1 MSAAHDTTM
10 PGGLRRARRADAAA
24 VTAHQRAAYEPNR
37 IIMGADPLPL
47 RADYH
52 DVLKQHEGW
61 LLERDG
67 KLAGVLIVHPR
78 DDDLYVWNISVAPG
92 AQGGGIGNTLLAA
105 AHARA
110 AAHKRSVLRLRTA
123 EKMQRNVD
131 WYRRHG
137 FAIERTETE
146 ADRVVVHMV
155 KHLTAN

>member
-1 MSAAHDTTM
+1 MSARHDTTTL
-10 PGGLRRARRADAAA
+10 GGLRRAGPSDAAK

-37 IIMGADPLPL
+37 VIMGADPLPL

-78 DDDLYVWNISVAPG
+78 EDDLYVWNISVAPA
-92 AQGGGIGNTLLAA
+92 AQGAGIGNMLLAA
-105 AHARA
+105 AHERA

-123 EKMQRNVD
+123 QKMQRNVD
-131 WYRRHG
+131 WYSRNG
-137 FAIERTETE
+137 FAIERTDVE
-146 ADRVVVHMV
+146 ADRVIVHMI
-155 KHLTAN
+155 KRLT